1 MQVIR
6 KGAPC
11 DGFGLRWE
19 NVIVVGAWL
28 AANNAR
34 VLQAVDRQLVLALFN
49 AHGATRPALLT
60 SWAGDNWGDSCL
72 RLGRGKPNDW
82 LS

>member
-1 MQVIR
+1 MASGCV
-6 KGAPC
+6 
-11 DGFGLRWE
+11 WE

-60 SWAGDNWGDSCL
+60 SWLAI
-72 RLGRGKPNDW
+72 LGRFVPASWAWDA
-82 LS
+82 

>member
-1 MQVIR
+1 M
-6 KGAPC
+6 
-11 DGFGLRWE
+11 GFGAAFGRMA
-19 NVIVVGAWL
+19 VVGAWL

-60 SWAGDNWGDSCL
+60 S
-72 RLGRGKPNDW
+72 
-82 LS
+82 